1 MARTTTMRDLAD
13 RLVPGGLET
22 YLRQRKVDQRLSFR
36 SIARQ
41 LEDEH
46 DIVVTDETVRAW
58 CIEYGVPTG
67 RQPAEVA
74 S

>member
-1 MARTTTMRDLAD
+1 MARSTTMRDLAD
-13 RLVPGGLET
+13 RLIPGGLAT
-22 YLRQRKVDQRLSFR
+22 YLTERKVDQRLSFR
-36 SIARQ
+36 AIARH
-41 LEDEH
+41 LEDDH